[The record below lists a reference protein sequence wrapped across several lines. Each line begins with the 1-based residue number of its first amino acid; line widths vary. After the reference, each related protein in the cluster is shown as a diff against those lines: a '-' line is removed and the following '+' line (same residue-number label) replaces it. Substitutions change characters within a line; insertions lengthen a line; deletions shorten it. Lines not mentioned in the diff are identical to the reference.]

1 MKIWPN
7 IYIIL
12 DCAKIVFAIFS
23 DHTTFVNAEQLV
35 GIKILNLSTPVQVT
49 PGSNLELQIEIHSR
63 FPQEIPMDEMM
74 VSLTF
79 SEPITSN
86 PMQEDTS
93 SPEKRSLVTKNK
105 RIAGRHSRPSRYVNG
120 GSTYISKVYMCLI
133 WGLVQIYS
141 W

>member
-1 MKIWPN
+1 MNIWPN
-7 IYIIL
+7 IYTIIL
-12 DCAKIVFAIFS
+12 DFAKIGKILSCFFIIFS
-23 DHTTFVNAEQLV
+23 DHTTFVNAEQLL
-35 GIKILNLSTPVQVT
+35 GIKILNLSTPAQVT

-86 PMQEDTS
+86 PIQEDTS

-105 RIAGRHSRPSRYVNG
+105 RIAGRHSRPSRYVNVG
-120 GSTYISKVYMCLI
+120 IFLKYTWCV
-133 WGLVQIYS
+133 
-141 W
+141 